1 MSHFTQVK
9 TKLTNRECLVQALE
23 DLELK
28 PQVYETPQ
36 LLTGY
41 YGGSQGQSAEIIISG
56 RTIKARADIGFRW
69 NSNSGVYDV
78 IHDEYETS
86 PRLGENFFSHKLM
99 QTYGKR
105 MVLAKAEDLREKFGE
120 CTINEETKGQ
130 VQTLRLTFA
139 GHQEVKQYAR
149 R

>member
-1 MSHFTQVK
+1 MSHFTQVR
-9 TKLTNRECLVQALE
+9 TKLTNRECLVLALE
-23 DLELK
+23 DLKLQ
-28 PQVYETPQ
+28 PQVHETPQ
-36 LLTGY
+36 PLTGY
-41 YGGSQGQSAEIIISG
+41 YGDSQGQSAEIIVSG

-69 NSNSGVYDV
+69 NSTSGLYDV

-105 MVLAKAEDLREKFGE
+105 MVLAKAAELQEKFGE

-130 VQTLRLTFA
+130 VQTLRLTFV
-139 GHQEVKQYAR
+139 GHQETKQYAR

>member
-1 MSHFTQVK
+1 MSHFSTVK
-9 TKLTNRECLVQALE
+9 TRLVNRECLVQALE
-23 DLELK
+23 DLKLK
-28 PQVYETPQ
+28 PQVHETAQP
-36 LLTGY
+36 LTGY
-41 YGGSQGQSAEIIISG
+41 YGDSQGQSAEIIVSG

-86 PRLGENFFSHKLM
+86 PRLGENFFSHQLM
-99 QTYGKR
+99 QTYGKG
-105 MVLAKAEDLREKFGE
+105 MVLAKAEELREKFGE
-120 CTINEETKGQ
+120 CSIEETTKGS
-130 VQTLRLTFA
+130 VQTMRLTFA